1 MAFPNVD
8 LNLQWQDQNVIK
20 KDGQWTVDGK
30 LRNRSTNRFDRF
42 DFDFDPSARAF
53 QSIDIDRLQ
62 VVIDRFDRRSPNSS
76 AVLGPYERDT
86 RQTRVLGCLSMLS
99 AQTYSIQVN
108 LIDLTLANAVA
119 YGLTSS
125 TLCGTHSLPYRYI
138 MDSFDEEVEDATTS
152 IPPPSSELSTSS
164 ASTKYAP
171 SKFPYYEAWTIDK
184 FERFPGFT
192 ICHDPSRER
201 TWWWQFG
208 FRMKDNR
215 SQPHKIVW
223 ICERCFLRNRLKTTN
238 YVFVASTAGGIVR
251 HLSRE
256 HKVVPPCGK
265 MTGPG
270 SRNGGTQR
278 NLLDMLH
285 ADPTN
290 PRDQTLVSNLRSSFD
305 LTVNQLLLLDW
316 FTYHNLPFNLV
327 NSERFRRL
335 LLYNPSL
342 REEQIPSD
350 RTLVNLLTNEYNRAS
365 QEVRVLLRK
374 ARSMVHFTFDGWT
387 SRQNASFLGINAHF
401 IDRDWKQWRILLAL
415 PALRN
420 RHTGAVLADEVA
432 DTICAFDLQDSYGST
447 RR

>member
-1 MAFPNVD
+1 
-8 LNLQWQDQNVIK
+8 
-20 KDGQWTVDGK
+20 
-30 LRNRSTNRFDRF
+30 
-42 DFDFDPSARAF
+42 
-53 QSIDIDRLQ
+53 
-62 VVIDRFDRRSPNSS
+62 
-76 AVLGPYERDT
+76 
-86 RQTRVLGCLSMLS
+86 
-99 AQTYSIQVN
+99 
-108 LIDLTLANAVA
+108 
-119 YGLTSS
+119 
-125 TLCGTHSLPYRYI
+125 
-138 MDSFDEEVEDATTS
+138 
-152 IPPPSSELSTSS
+152 
-164 ASTKYAP
+164 
-171 SKFPYYEAWTIDK
+171 
-184 FERFPGFT
+184 
-192 ICHDPSRER
+192 
-201 TWWWQFG
+201 
-208 FRMKDNR
+208 
-215 SQPHKIVW
+215 
-223 ICERCFLRNRLKTTN
+223 
-238 YVFVASTAGGIVR
+238 
-251 HLSRE
+251 
-256 HKVVPPCGK
+256 
-265 MTGPG
+265 
-270 SRNGGTQR
+270 
-278 NLLDMLH
+278 MLH

-432 DTICAFDLQDSYGST
+432 DTICAFDLQDRIGYYTLDNAANNDTAMEALAAEFDFDKDERRIRCAPHFLNLAVRAMMYGSKSDNFDELLAHWGDKDQRSQQVKT
-447 RR
+447 RQARALACLVLIT